1 MKTSEV
7 IKKQLAENP
16 IILYMKGN
24 PQFPMCGFSAAAV
37 EALQSTG
44 CKFASVDVLEQ
55 PRIRQGLPEVSDWP
69 TFPQLFVNGELVGGA
84 DIIKE
89 MNASGQLKAL
99 VETAEPL
106 AAE

>member
-1 MKTSEV
+1 MKTTDI
-7 IKKQLAENP
+7 IKQQITENP

-44 CKFASVDVLEQ
+44 GEFAFVDVLEH
-55 PRIRQGLPEVSDWP
+55 PRIRQALPEVSEWP

-84 DIIKE
+84 DIIKA
-89 MNASGQLKAL
+89 MKASGELNAL
-99 VETAEPL
+99 LETATP
-106 AAE
+106 ASAE